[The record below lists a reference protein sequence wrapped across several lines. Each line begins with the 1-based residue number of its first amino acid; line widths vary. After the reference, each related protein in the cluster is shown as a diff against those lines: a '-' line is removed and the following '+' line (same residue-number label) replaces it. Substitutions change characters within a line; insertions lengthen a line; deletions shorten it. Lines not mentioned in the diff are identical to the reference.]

1 MDAGSGR
8 QVQVQVPLLLLTGVF
23 GVDAGVG
30 EAGPDGHVEVEF
42 VGQSDWDD
50 GVGGDVRVVAAGQV
64 AVAAGQGG
72 GAGDGLAVGAGE
84 GESALGGGDQ
94 VAEGV
99 HDDVMCFA

>member
-8 QVQVQVPLLLLTGVF
+8 QVQVQVPLLLLAGVF

-30 EAGPDGHVEVEF
+30 EAGPDGYVEVEF
-42 VGQSDWDD
+42 FGQSDWDD
-50 GVGGDVRVVAAGQV
+50 GVGGDRRVGAAGQV

-72 GAGDGLAVGAGE
+72 GARGGLAVGASE
-84 GESALGGGDQ
+84 GEPAGRGGDQ

-99 HDDVMCFA
+99 HDD